1 MSKDLIIALLSL
13 VAIGSLAAVFILWAK
28 LDEQKKC
35 SADKSKLLNQQD
47 AFILEL
53 ITKQEKMQDK
63 LSSALCPMN
72 NHIWVGGKCSKCGRA
87 KDG

>member
-1 MSKDLIIALLSL
+1 MNESLIIALLALLS
-13 VAIGSLAAVFILWAK
+13 IGSLAAVFVLWAK

-63 LSSALCPMN
+63 LSSVLCPTN
-72 NHIWVGGKCSKCGRA
+72 NHIWIGGKCSKCGRA